1 MRVGAVGSKDKI
13 VVVAHDAA
21 AVCLLVERAQE
32 RRNTVSLRRN
42 NDLRVVKRQI
52 FVDPC
57 GRNAHAER
65 QPRIRRGLFERFG
78 ELLHAAGA
86 QDDGRHADALQNA
99 DGRAHI
105 RAVREVS
112 LIVLERQLRD
122 DRPAADV
129 AERQHRCAQS
139 RKGLRAAQIIK
150 RSVLMQPAAE
160 SVLAQT
166 DIVQRYRAFGVLI
179 LFVGYWRAV
188 ERNADR
194 KRIERPLPFV
204 AGGSVRGDRP
214 GKPVRVFPP

>member
-1 MRVGAVGSKDKI
+1 MLRARRMTVVTPMRCRTPMA
-13 VVVAHDAA
+13 AH
-21 AVCLLVERAQE
+21 V
-32 RRNTVSLRRN
+32 
-42 NDLRVVKRQI
+42 
-52 FVDPC
+52 
-57 GRNAHAER
+57 
-65 QPRIRRGLFERFG
+65 
-78 ELLHAAGA
+78 
-86 QDDGRHADALQNA
+86 
-99 DGRAHI
+99 

-139 RKGLRAAQIIK
+139 RKRSPSRASNK
-150 RSVLMQPAAE
+150 RGVSCSLPRKA
-160 SVLAQT
+160 SFAQT

-179 LFVGYWRAV
+179 LFVGYRRAV

-214 GKPVRVFPP
+214 GKPVRVFLP